1 MFCLPSLFPLP
12 LQITDMVDIWDLLAS
27 HFPSAVAAHKDLLSV
42 ITNLNEGIA
51 MFSTEQLTIPAIQHL
66 KMVFHF
72 TEPSLPGGRNVGED
86 HSLVGE
92 YWSLACGLD
101 GIRTIMSHTSHFS
114 FNARSKLEG
123 RKYDA
128 GLMDFFVSDFT
139 RVYLQSIGVHC
150 DDPLE
155 RRRKFGIVMEGL
167 VARVDA
173 SETV

>member
-1 MFCLPSLFPLP
+1 MFILSPPHS
-12 LQITDMVDIWDLLAS
+12 QITDMVDIWDLLAR
-27 HFPSAVAAHKDLLSV
+27 HYPSALAAHKDLLSV
-42 ITNLNEGIA
+42 ITNLNQGIA

-66 KMVFHF
+66 KTVFHF
-72 TEPSLPGGRNVGED
+72 SEPALPGTGSVED
-86 HSLVGE
+86 RSLVGE

-101 GIRTIMSHTSHFS
+101 GIRTIMSHTSQFS

-128 GLMDFFVSDFT
+128 GLMDFFLSDFT

-150 DDPLE
+150 DDPME